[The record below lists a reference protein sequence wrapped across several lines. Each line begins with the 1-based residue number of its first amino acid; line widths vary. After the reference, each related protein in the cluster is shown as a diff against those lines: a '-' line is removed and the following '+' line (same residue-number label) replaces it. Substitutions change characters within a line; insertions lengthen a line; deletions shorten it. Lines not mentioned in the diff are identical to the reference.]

1 MSKDKEIFGLLK
13 LPDELV
19 IKGLQIEIG
28 KANSYILELEEK
40 IVKLEKISRPINAE
54 RLVQLQNENKN
65 LKRKLNKLTQTN

>member
-19 IKGLQIEIG
+19 IKGLQIELG